1 MEMSAERLP
10 LSAVKEEEEK
20 KNNPNPSFLE
30 MAVNEVKSS
39 IPRNV

>member
-1 MEMSAERLP
+1 MSAERLP
-10 LSAVKEEEEK
+10 LSAVKEK
-20 KNNPNPSFLE
+20 KKKENPSFLE